1 MTIADFITFTFE
13 SLLFY
18 TILSLAAAI
27 LSIPVYLYLFKRNA
41 LFLKDYFLL
50 AYSLIIWH
58 VLLFVPYFCNTMQG
72 MVGGPILLSM
82 MSLVINYSKIPAIK
96 YFSPR
101 NISIISIIVLSILT
115 VTFSFSCNYIWDW

>member
-1 MTIADFITFTFE
+1 MINFTV
-13 SLLFY
+13 SLCFLVPNA
-18 TILSLAAAI
+18 ILLLAAAF

-58 VLLFVPYFCNTMQG
+58 VLLFFPYFCNRI
-72 MVGGPILLSM
+72 GGYVEGGILLFV
-82 MSLVINYSKIPAIK
+82 MSLVINYIKIPAIK

-101 NISIISIIVLSILT
+101 NISIVSIIVLLILT
-115 VTFSFSCNYIWDW
+115 IILSFSCNYM